1 MRRAPTLAA
10 ALLAASTGALG
21 AETAQFL
28 TLQPGAR
35 AGAMGEA
42 VTAAP
47 EALDAFTVNPAG
59 LAVKPERQAGF
70 SHSELFE
77 DTRLDQLAYAQPV
90 GEGWAAG
97 LSLLRLSHGELE
109 GRDALGNRNGSF
121 RAADTAVSVALAR
134 QHAPGLT
141 VGGAVKYVDT
151 QLADKH
157 GRGVAADLG
166 ATWSRE
172 EGPMP
177 FSLGAAAL
185 HLGPGLKHDG
195 ETESLPATL
204 SLGAA
209 LRPSKAALASVELRT
224 RPHSGGVSTHLGGE
238 YAVVEGFRLRAG
250 YAVRPGAGA
259 GGASGLGAGFG
270 LALGKVGIDYA
281 FSPYGEL
288 GNAQRVTLSARF

>member
-1 MRRAPTLAA
+1 MRNAPALAA
-10 ALLAASTGALG
+10 TLLLASAGSFA

-35 AGAMGEA
+35 ASAMGEA

-77 DTRLDQLAYAQPV
+77 DTRLDQLSYAQPV

-97 LSLLRLSHGELE
+97 LSLLRLSHGALE
-109 GRDALGNRNGSF
+109 GRDASRARTGTF

-151 QLADKH
+151 QLADRH

-172 EGPMP
+172 EGPVP
-177 FSLGAAAL
+177 FSLGVAAL
-185 HLGPGLKHDG
+185 HLGPGLKHEG
-195 ETESLPATL
+195 ETEPLPATL
-204 SLGAA
+204 SAGVA
-209 LRPSKAALASVELRT
+209 LRPTKAALASVELRQ
-224 RPHSGGVSTHLGGE
+224 RPNASGASAHLGGE
-238 YAVVEGFRLRAG
+238 YAVIEGFRLRAG
-250 YAVRPGAGA
+250 YAVRPGEDA
-259 GGASGLGAGFG
+259 GGATGLGAGFG
-270 LALGKVGIDYA
+270 LTLSKVTIDYA